1 MTLATKNNAI
11 IVKDGLLA
19 ENCAC
24 CGDWVCVG
32 SDFGA
37 CCGPSGCR
45 VVRQCDC
52 DTANG
57 ERFLGI
63 GTNCSSILSCPGVPV
78 CDVYTNADAARLRV
92 TVNIT
97 DFTLR
102 DAGEG
107 VYCGAVFQ
115 HAATSGRWPSR
126 DVAALEASYPGAI
139 ASLGSISGSYDLV
152 FGQTGGI
159 VTFDPDAG
167 FGVVAG
173 RYGYAR
179 PDGKLRLQYLLGC
192 KGWGELRIGFGSEG
206 GWLQNLFYPMWDSGW
221 VSPNLGAQ
229 RTYSA
234 RTLAIKG
241 NCGSDTGSRHDLFS
255 SYVTGGDYLVA
266 VGGSTIFTPLGF
278 FFGSATVTKT
288 RQ

>member
-1 MTLATKNNAI
+1 MPLATKNGSL
-11 IVKDGLLA
+11 IVKDGKLA
-19 ENCAC
+19 ESCGC
-24 CGDWVCVG
+24 CDEWVCAG

-52 DTANG
+52 DTAHG

-78 CDVYTNADAARLRV
+78 CDVYTNADAATLRV

-97 DFTLR
+97 SFTLR

-107 VYCGAVFQ
+107 VYCGSIFQ
-115 HAATSGRWPSR
+115 QAATTGRWPSR
-126 DVAALEASYPGAI
+126 DAATLEAAYPGAI
-139 ASLGSISGSYDLV
+139 AALGSIGGSYDLV

-159 VTFDPDAG
+159 VNFDPDAG
-167 FGVVAG
+167 FGVVVG
-173 RYGYAR
+173 RYGYTR
-179 PDGKLRLQYLLGC
+179 PDGKLRLQYILNC
-192 KGWGELRIGFGSEG
+192 KGWGELRVGFGSEG
-206 GWLQNLFYPMWDSGW
+206 FWNQNLFYPMWDDGW

-229 RTYSA
+229 RTSSIP
-234 RTLAIKG
+234 TLGVSGDCAS
-241 NCGSDTGSRHDLFS
+241 NTGSLHDLLS
-255 SYVTGGDYLVA
+255 DYVTGGDYMVR
-266 VGGSTIFTPLGF
+266 VGGNTIFSPVGY